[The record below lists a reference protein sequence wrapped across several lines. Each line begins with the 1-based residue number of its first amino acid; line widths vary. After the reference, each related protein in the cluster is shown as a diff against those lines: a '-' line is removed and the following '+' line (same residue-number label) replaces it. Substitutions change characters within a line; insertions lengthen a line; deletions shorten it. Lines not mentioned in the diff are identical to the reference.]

1 MQDTV
6 INQFNV
12 GNEIQELYWIV
23 GTQVNEE
30 SSCFLRPVLRGVE
43 TGKFHLCYQ
52 PIGMLPILTL
62 GQHYHEGRLLR
73 LSQRGEPM
81 TCVLSDLADYEEIT
95 SADIPASLYSFDNRT
110 TGTQRLFKYQADG
123 YEILIPTTEL
133 IRYLF
138 AHNRTL
144 ANAMM
149 RDAGL
154 MTLYRAV
161 KPDFYDELRIDFT
174 EYMPL
179 KAISNKFAE
188 EFSWLAVNTEA
199 RKSWDS
205 IFAMSHGQDYLSFIP
220 PSLKNSKCEFRVVR
234 HGNQILVLEI
244 MMMSGKIQPC
254 KKLIFTHPSMKQTV
268 KIGGNKKIDI
278 NGIESVDIDSD
289 SESERF
295 EYEHKLDANGLG
307 TTASLNPRIL
317 QNGLKRVSFEN
328 QIKIERQFNIDTREV
343 NNKENVRSTTTSEH
357 KPVKKIINVSAG
369 DVSGFAEL
377 PPVEFSL
384 LSPEIEGDIGDLGC
398 VADVV
403 ESMAALVPD
412 RRFSLSYC
420 RLKPGKSF
428 STNGRAPR
436 LAAIGIIEA
445 DSSPP
450 ICILDVDHSGGYAL
464 SLLAVTFK
472 QQLPLIEIETV
483 IQKIID
489 GLVDNNG
496 HWNNDVETELE
507 QITNIERYPK
517 LISPR
522 EEISQFG
529 KSLHR
534 AIKLASKLKLFND
547 NHRI

>member
-1 MQDTV
+1 MRDTV

-23 GTQVNEE
+23 GTQFNEE

-43 TGKFHLCYQ
+43 SGQFHMCYQ

-62 GQHYHEGRLLR
+62 GQHYYEGRLLR

-81 TCVLSDLADYEEIT
+81 TCVLSDVGDCEEIT
-95 SADIPASLYSFDNRT
+95 SAEIPESLYSFDNRT
-110 TGTQRLFKYQADG
+110 TGTQRLFKYKVDDL
-123 YEILIPTTEL
+123 EILIPTTEL

-149 RDAGL
+149 RDMGL
-154 MTLYRAV
+154 MTLFRAV
-161 KPDFYDELRIDFT
+161 KPDFYEELQIDFT
-174 EYMPL
+174 EDMPL

-188 EFSWLAVNTEA
+188 EFSWLAVDTEA

-205 IFAMSHGQDYLSFIP
+205 IFAMSYGQDYLSFTP
-220 PSLKNSKCEFRVVR
+220 PSIRNSKCEFRVVR
-234 HGNQILVLEI
+234 HGNQVLVLEI
-244 MMMSGKIQPC
+244 MLMSGKVQPC
-254 KKLIFTHPSMKQTV
+254 KKLIFTHPSMKQV
-268 KIGGNKKIDI
+268 IKIGSNKNIDL
-278 NGIESVDIDSD
+278 NVPGSEGTEPEG
-289 SESERF
+289 ESEKY
-295 EYEHKLDANGLG
+295 EYEHKLEANGLG
-307 TTASLNPRIL
+307 STANLNPRIL
-317 QNGLKRVSFEN
+317 HNGLKRMSFESR
-328 QIKIERQFNIDTREV
+328 IKIERQFNIENRE
-343 NNKENVRSTTTSEH
+343 STNRE
-357 KPVKKIINVSAG
+357 PVSAGTKTKSQSIKKIINVSAG
-369 DVSGFAEL
+369 DISGFAEL

-384 LSPEIEGDIGDLGC
+384 LTPEMDADIGDLEC
-398 VADVV
+398 VADVI

-420 RLKPGKSF
+420 RLKPGKTF

-436 LAAIGIIEA
+436 LAAIGIVEA
-445 DSSPP
+445 DTYPP

-472 QQLPLIEIETV
+472 QQLPMIEVELI
-483 IQKIID
+483 IQKILD

-496 HWNNDVETELE
+496 HWSNAVETELE
-507 QITNIERYPK
+507 QSTHIDRFPK

-522 EEISQFG
+522 DEGAESG
-529 KSLHR
+529 KTIHR
-534 AIKLASKLKLFND
+534 VIKLASKLQLFKTD
-547 NHRI
+547 

>member
-1 MQDTV
+1 MRDTV

-12 GNEIQELYWIV
+12 SSEIQELYWIV
-23 GTQVNEE
+23 GTQLNEE

-43 TGKFHLCYQ
+43 TGKFHMCYQ

-73 LSQRGEPM
+73 LSHRGEPM
-81 TCVLSDLADYEEIT
+81 TCILSDLADYEEIT
-95 SADIPASLYSFDNRT
+95 SADIPESLYSFGNQT
-110 TGTQRLFKYQADG
+110 TGTQRLFKYKAG
-123 YEILIPTTEL
+123 GLEILIPTTEL

-154 MTLYRAV
+154 MTLFRAV
-161 KPDFYDELRIDFT
+161 KPDFYDELQIDFT
-174 EYMPL
+174 EDMPL

-188 EFSWLAVNTEA
+188 EFSWLAVDTEA

-205 IFAMSHGQDYLSFIP
+205 IFSMSYGQNYLSFIP
-220 PSLKNSKCEFRVVR
+220 PSIKNSKCEFRVVR
-234 HGNQILVLEI
+234 YCNQVLVLEV
-244 MMMSGKIQPC
+244 MLMSGKVQPC
-254 KKLIFTHPSMKQTV
+254 KKLIFTHPSMKQTI
-268 KIGGNKKIDI
+268 KMGSPKNIDI
-278 NGIESVDIDSD
+278 DVTGNMDTDPDGELAK
-289 SESERF
+289 F

-307 TTASLNPRIL
+307 STANLNPQIL
-317 QNGLKRVSFEN
+317 HNGLKRVSFEN
-328 QIKIERQFNIDTREV
+328 RIKIERQFNIDIREAE
-343 NNKENVRSTTTSEH
+343 NKEKISSGTTAKSH
-357 KPVKKIINVSAG
+357 PVKKIINISAG

-377 PPVEFSL
+377 PPAEFSL
-384 LSPEIEGDIGDLGC
+384 LTPEIEADIGDLAC

-436 LAAIGIIEA
+436 LAAIGMVETNN
-445 DSSPP
+445 SPT

-464 SLLAVTFK
+464 SLLTVTFK
-472 QQLPLIEIETV
+472 KQMPMIEIESA
-483 IQKIID
+483 IQKILD

-496 HWNNDVETELE
+496 HWSNRIEAELE
-507 QITNIERYPK
+507 PSTYIERFPK

-522 EEISQFG
+522 HEDIETG
-529 KSLHR
+529 KAIFR
-534 AIKLASKLKLFND
+534 AIKLASKLQLFKAD
-547 NHRI
+547 